1 MPPGYVLVLVNEL
14 ADLRARA
21 GFSDGWIVWPPCS
34 VDQVA
39 AAVDREREKWIGGIK
54 VSFPTDAMEQEIA
67 SHVRRAV
74 GREREKWADTLRNM
88 AAVSWGEWD
97 ERADPIEQGK
107 AIALDHA
114 AELLWPAIRAES
126 ECNTPQPEPPADG
139 HGP

>member
-1 MPPGYVLVLVNEL
+1 MTDELPPLPLPAYEAYYYSAVQM
-14 ADLRARA
+14 RAYA
-21 GFSDGWIVWPPCS
+21 TAT
-34 VDQVA
+34 VA
-39 AAVDREREKWIGGIK
+39 REREKWIGGIK

-139 HGP
+139 HWP